1 MSSRRASGSST
12 NWCWTPRT
20 PASPRSSPA
29 SPSGAG
35 HEASIEVL
43 VRGLEAMELLPVTA
57 DEALDP
63 SSGIYQR
70 YTLHGVSHMLGLDVH
85 DCAAARNEKYN
96 KGTLEAGY
104 VLTVEPGLVLPGR
117 RPDGPRGP
125 ARYRHPDRGRHPRH
139 RRRHREPLRRDAPR
153 DRSPPELDGRL
164 TPPACRVEGFRAR
177 PRPDHTETF
186 NPLFKVTMEVV
197 ILPAVRDPRLVTI
210 RRGGTLTDEDHRLL
224 ALWATECA
232 EHYESLLVEAD
243 QAGMQ
248 AIARLANTG
257 ALRAQIEATFPLA
270 EAAKAHTLGEPAAP
284 AARPCGQLRRP
295 SVSRLNLG
303 SGSVRASCGDLE
315 HQTVTEDR
323 VYLVHG
329 HRLVSEATTGG

>member
-1 MSSRRASGSST
+1 M
-12 NWCWTPRT
+12 
-20 PASPRSSPA
+20 
-29 SPSGAG
+29 
-35 HEASIEVL
+35 L

-96 KGTLEAGY
+96 KGNLEAGY
-104 VLTVEPGLVLPGR
+104 VLTVEPGLYFQAEDLTVPEDLRGIGIR
-117 RPDGPRGP
+117 IEDDILITADGTENLSDAMPR
-125 ARYRHPDRGRHPRH
+125 D
-139 RRRHREPLRRDAPR
+139 

-248 AIARLANTG
+248 AIARLASTG